1 MFIASIVFYFVF
13 SYKFFV
19 DDLSVARVPFI
30 TTCIKTFD
38 GELTKETSI
47 GSKHLG
53 KTNPITSH
61 LQKEGQNDTYDLKT
75 ETKPLLDK

>member
-19 DDLSVARVPFI
+19 DDLLVAHVPFI

-38 GELTKETSI
+38 DDLTKGTSI
-47 GSKHLG
+47 SSEHVV
-53 KTNPITSH
+53 KTNTVTSH
-61 LQKEGQNDTYDLKT
+61 LQREGQNGTYDVNT
-75 ETKPLLDK
+75 ETKLLLDK

>member
-19 DDLSVARVPFI
+19 DELSVSHVPFI

-38 GELTKETSI
+38 DELTKEASI
-47 GSKHLG
+47 DFKHVG

-61 LQKEGQNDTYDLKT
+61 LQNGTYDMKT
-75 ETKPLLDK
+75 ETKLLLDK